1 MRNELNSEKVSKSF
15 IELNP
20 HIFGEKGIAPIQPT
34 QTLDLSKMPPTKA
47 DAKAEKELQRL
58 CQNGLNQRGY
68 VSLTGD
74 NAARCARTN
83 AVGWYGHL
91 GNPQKNP
98 LMSDLFIFNAS
109 MTRCL
114 MVELKTH
121 NVFQTGQ
128 KEMIERGAWEL
139 VTSYDDFVAKV
150 AAFEKGE

>member
-1 MRNELNSEKVSKSF
+1 MKIPDREKVSASF
-15 IELNP
+15 IAANP
-20 HIFGEKGIAPIQPT
+20 HLYAKPEPQAMQLPHDFK
-34 QTLDLSKMPPTKA
+34 PTKA

-74 NAARCARTN
+74 NAARCAKDN

-98 LMSDLFIFNAS
+98 LMADLFIFNAP

-121 NVFQTGQ
+121 NVFQVGQ
-128 KEMIERGAWEL
+128 KEMIECGAWAL
-139 VTSYDDFVAKV
+139 VTSYEDFVAKV